1 MLELV
6 HKTGRYY
13 AKLGRMA
20 RRSGRTRLANGLDRM
35 AVTLDPGLVRVRRE
49 IDKRAKGKPGDIR
62 FLREI
67 IVGTTGQ
74 CNASCIHCPTNKVA
88 TAHVPRT
95 PMAMPLFESIVQ
107 GVVDMKLA
115 ITGQIAF
122 GLYGDALLDPFVV
135 ERAKLV
141 KAKLPDV
148 LVAINTNAAAFNKAR
163 HGELL
168 PYVDS
173 ITIHCESLTA
183 ETYDELMAP
192 LRFKNVYPKYAQ
204 MIAAFP
210 GKIRVSVPVSRK
222 NIGELHAIKAG
233 WLAMGASD
241 VIFDPLA
248 SRCID
253 EHGVYDELSLS
264 PSLIA
269 CKSELLD
276 YLVIDSDGMVMA
288 CCQDFERIEPIGDI
302 ARDGFRAALESIE
315 RRQFA
320 QLLDEDR
327 HAERK
332 TCSRCYGDI
341 RTANFPFDHPIAKVK
356 DAPPR
361 PADHAM
367 ASTL

>member
-20 RRSGRTRLANGLDRM
+20 RRSGRERLANGLDRM
-35 AVTLDPGLVRVRRE
+35 AVTLNPSLVRVQRE
-49 IDKRAKGKPGDIR
+49 IDKRAKGKPGEIR

-67 IVGTTGQ
+67 IIGTTGQ
-74 CNASCIHCPTNKVA
+74 CNASCIHCPTNKIA
-88 TAHVPRT
+88 TAHVPRK

-122 GLYGDALLDPFVV
+122 GLQGDALLDPFIV
-135 ERAKLV
+135 ERVKLV

-148 LVAINTNAAAFNKAR
+148 LIAINTNAAAFNKAR
-163 HGELL
+163 HAEIRD
-168 PYVDS
+168 YVDS
-173 ITIHCESLTA
+173 ITIHCESLDET
-183 ETYDELMAP
+183 TYDTLMAP
-192 LRFKNVYPKYAQ
+192 LRLKNVFPKYGQ
-204 MIAAFP
+204 MIEAFP

-222 NIGELHAIKAG
+222 NLAEIKDIKAK

-241 VIFDPLA
+241 VIYDPLA

-253 EHGVYDELSLS
+253 DHGLYDELALS
-264 PSLIA
+264 PVIIA
-269 CKSELLD
+269 CKSDLLD
-276 YLVIDSDGMVMA
+276 YLVVDADGMVLA

-302 ARDGFRAALESIE
+302 ARDGFRATLESLE

-320 QLLDEDR
+320 QLLDENR
-327 HAERK
+327 HGERK
-332 TCSRCYGDI
+332 TCSKCFGDM
-341 RTANFPFDHPIAKVK
+341 RTENFPFDHPIAKVK
-356 DAPPR
+356 PAQAR
-361 PADHAM
+361 PAEHAM
-367 ASTL
+367 TSTL